1 MKVTNIWAGKDY
13 QIPQTLENGV
23 MTKLKWSQFFT
34 SKIQPMHIEH
44 AIACNT
50 SDKAGATDKAMIEL
64 LERLD
69 YNK

>member
-1 MKVTNIWAGKDY
+1 MS
-13 QIPQTLENGV
+13 
-23 MTKLKWSQFFT
+23 KLKWNQFFP

-50 SDKAGATDKAMIEL
+50 AEKAGATDKAMTEL